1 MSKNFDV
8 KTVVSA
14 VSGTNIANSFG
25 DVFNLYWYVFDDP
38 YITSTGIVELRKD
51 LLEHLAN
58 TYPGLREAEYKPYTR
73 YGVLVQEY
81 GQELEIFSIKELE
94 EQKRFVDDKKTSKKK
109 NKITSK

>member
-8 KTVVSA
+8 KTIVSA
-14 VSGTNIANSFG
+14 ISGKNIANSF
-25 DVFNLYWYVFDDP
+25 DDIFNLYWYVFDDP

-51 LLEHLAN
+51 LLEHLAKK
-58 TYPGLREAEYKPYTR
+58 YPGLREAEYKPYTR

-94 EQKRFVDDKKTSKKK
+94 EQKTFIDDNKTSKKK
-109 NKITSK
+109 TKITSK